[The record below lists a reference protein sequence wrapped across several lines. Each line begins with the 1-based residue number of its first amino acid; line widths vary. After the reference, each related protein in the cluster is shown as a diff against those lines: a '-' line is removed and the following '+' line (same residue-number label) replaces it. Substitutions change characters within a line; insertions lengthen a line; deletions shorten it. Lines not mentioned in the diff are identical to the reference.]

1 MVPFKSVVRK
11 VVPIHA
17 LVTLILGLILI
28 PWMPNAPLLWLR
40 QQPVVALEYAVLMR
54 QNILQ

>member
-1 MVPFKSVVRK
+1 MVPFKPVVRK
-11 VVPIHA
+11 VLPIHCF
-17 LVTLILGLILI
+17 VTFIAGLILI
-28 PWMPNAPLLWLR
+28 SWMPKAPLMWLR